1 MRFGVA
7 DRFSFEV
14 REDLPDNAVG
24 GDPIGYVAGMSG
36 RRAIR
41 SRSPVSGLH
50 RAQLSFAQVL
60 GQSVSA
66 VAPSAV
72 MVTLPALVIPAAG
85 HATLPV
91 FVVTALLMA
100 AVGYCVTQFSS
111 RMVAVSGLY
120 SYTVK
125 GLGPL
130 PGIAAGWS
138 VVMGYAAAA
147 MASTLGAASYLT
159 ALLGRL
165 GVPDGRPAI
174 AVLAVLVGV
183 LAWALMVRGIRLS
196 ARISL
201 TVEVFAIAVAAVV
214 LVIAFTGSVAGG
226 HDPPKVSAPEDHSAL
241 GFALLLAITSYV
253 GFESAGTVAREAQ
266 RPFVTVTRAI
276 RWSPLALG
284 VLYTF
289 AAAMQSAGTIR
300 AGIGSVPIVL
310 TLPDNAG
317 AASAVLSIVM
327 ELGITASWFAC
338 VIGSTTALSRT
349 LFAMGREGVLP
360 AGVGRAHPVYRT
372 PHVALSLAIPVIV
385 AVPVGY
391 LFIAGSS
398 REVLIGLL
406 ALSAHGYIGA
416 YLLVCLAAPA
426 FLRRIGELTR
436 APLVIGMCAAA
447 AMIAIIC
454 WAALT
459 VASPVWIATAV
470 YAALLATGLVA
481 FGLRRRSLPDLP
493 ERVGV
498 FDETVAGDVFADYNP
513 WEVRR

>member
-1 MRFGVA
+1 MWARWGSVTL
-7 DRFSFEV
+7 RRV
-14 REDLPDNAVG
+14 N
-24 GDPIGYVAGMSG
+24 G
-36 RRAIR
+36 RRAIK
-41 SRSPVSGLH
+41 SSSPVSGLR

-85 HATLPV
+85 HLALPV
-91 FVVTALLMA
+91 FAFTALLMA
-100 AVGYCVTQFSS
+100 AVGYCVSQFST

-138 VVMGYAAAA
+138 VVIGYAAAA

-165 GVPDGRPAI
+165 GVPDGRPTTV
-174 AVLAVLVGV
+174 VLAVAVGIIA
-183 LAWALMVRGIRLS
+183 LTLMVRGIRLS

-201 TVEVFAIAVAAVV
+201 TIEVFAIAAAALV
-214 LVIAFTGSVAGG
+214 LVIAFTGSFGGGRDLAKVA
-226 HDPPKVSAPEDHSAL
+226 APEGHYAL

-289 AAAMQSAGTIR
+289 AAALQSAGHI
-300 AGIGSVPIVL
+300 AGGLGSLPIVL
-310 TLPDNAG
+310 TLPDGAG
-317 AASAVLSIVM
+317 TASTALAIVM

-349 LFAMGREGVLP
+349 LFAMGREGIVSARL
-360 AGVGRAHPVYRT
+360 GLAHPAYRT
-372 PHVALSLAIPVIV
+372 PHVALGLSMPVIV

-391 LFIAGSS
+391 LFVAGSS
-398 REVLIGLL
+398 REVLVGLL
-406 ALSAHGYIGA
+406 AVSAHGYIGA

-436 APLVIGMCAAA
+436 APLLIGLSVAAMMIAVIG
-447 AMIAIIC
+447 

-459 VASPVWIATAV
+459 VASPVWIATAI
-470 YAALLATGLVA
+470 YLALLAAGFAA
-481 FGLRRRSLPDLP
+481 FGWRRRRIPDLA

>member
-1 MRFGVA
+1 
-7 DRFSFEV
+7 
-14 REDLPDNAVG
+14 
-24 GDPIGYVAGMSG
+24 
-36 RRAIR
+36 
-41 SRSPVSGLH
+41 
-50 RAQLSFAQVL
+50 
-60 GQSVSA
+60 
-66 VAPSAV
+66 

-85 HATLPV
+85 NATLPV
-91 FVVTALLMA
+91 FVATALLMA
-100 AVGYCVTQFSS
+100 AVGYCVAQFST

-125 GLGPL
+125 GLGPV

-159 ALLGRL
+159 ALVGRL

-174 AVLAVLVGV
+174 AVFAVLVGI

-214 LVIAFTGSVAGG
+214 LVIAFTGSVTGG
-226 HDPPKVSAPEDHSAL
+226 HDPPKMTAPEDHSAL

-289 AAAMQSAGTIR
+289 AAALQSPGTMR

-310 TLPDNAG
+310 SLPNN
-317 AASAVLSIVM
+317 AVLSVVM

-360 AGVGRAHPVYRT
+360 AQVGRAHPVYRT
-372 PHVALSLAIPVIV
+372 PHVALSLVIPVIV

-398 REVLIGLL
+398 REVLVGLL

-436 APLVIGMCAAA
+436 LPLVIGMSAAA
-447 AMIAIIC
+447 VMIGIIC

-470 YAALLATGLVA
+470 YAALLATGFVA

>member
-1 MRFGVA
+1 MR
-7 DRFSFEV
+7 S
-14 REDLPDNAVG
+14 
-24 GDPIGYVAGMSG
+24 S
-36 RRAIR
+36 
-41 SRSPVSGLH
+41 SPVSGLR
-50 RAQLSFAQVL
+50 RAQLSFTQVL

-85 HATLPV
+85 RWALAA
-91 FVVTALLMA
+91 FVVTALLMT
-100 AVGYCVTQFSS
+100 AVGYCVSQFAT

-125 GLGPL
+125 GLGPV

-138 VVMGYAAAA
+138 VVIGYAAAA
-147 MASTLGAASYLT
+147 MASVLGAGSYLS
-159 ALLGRL
+159 ALLGRT
-165 GVPDGRPAI
+165 GVPDGPVTI
-174 AVLAVLVGV
+174 AVLAVVVGAV
-183 LAWALMVRGIRLS
+183 ALTLMVRGVRLS
-196 ARISL
+196 AKTSL
-201 TVEVFAIAVAAVV
+201 TVEVFAIVVAAVV
-214 LVIAFTGSVAGG
+214 LVIAFTTAVASG
-226 HDPPKVSAPEDHSAL
+226 HDPPKTAAPETHSAL

-266 RPFVTVTRAI
+266 RPFVTVPRAI
-276 RWSPLALG
+276 RWTPVALG

-289 AAAMQSAGTIR
+289 AAAMQSTGTIR

-310 TLPDNAG
+310 TLPASAG
-317 AASAVLSIVM
+317 AGATALSIVM

-349 LFAMGREGVLP
+349 LFAMGREGV
-360 AGVGRAHPVYRT
+360 VSERIGRAHRVYRT
-372 PHVALSLAIPVIV
+372 PHVALCVAMPIIV

-398 REVLIGLL
+398 RDVMLGLL
-406 ALSAHGYIGA
+406 ALSAHGYVGA
-416 YLLVCLAAPA
+416 YLLVCLATPA
-426 FLRRIGELTR
+426 FLHRIGELTR
-436 APLVIGMCAAA
+436 TPLLVGITTAVLMIG
-447 AMIAIIC
+447 IIV

-459 VASPVWIATAV
+459 VDSPVWIATVV
-470 YAALLATGLVA
+470 YACLLATGLA
-481 FGLRRRSLPDLP
+481 LFALRRRAVPDLAQ
-493 ERVGV
+493 RVGV